1 MEGKLW
7 QAERAYEKAEASLC
21 NKGSYN
27 QRCGFSSSPA
37 WMWELDHKE
46 DWVLKNWLFQIVVLE
61 NTLGNTLDFKEINPK
76 GSHPWIFIGRKHAE
90 AEAPILW
97 PTKVKSQFIGK
108 EPDAGKDWK

>member
-1 MEGKLW
+1 
-7 QAERAYEKAEASLC
+7 
-21 NKGSYN
+21 
-27 QRCGFSSSPA
+27 
-37 WMWELDHKE
+37 MWELDHKE

-61 NTLGNTLDFKEINPK
+61 NTIGNTLDFKEINPK
-76 GSHPWIFIGRKHAE
+76 GNHPWIFIGRKDAE